1 MSFQK
6 PIVFIVNNNEDIN
19 TLLAG
24 IFWLKGFESSKFTD
38 GKECLKRF
46 RDMDGNVD
54 ALVINQEIAL
64 DNDLMLILN
73 TKRINPNS
81 KILVIADKES
91 DETKMYEYGADEVAL
106 IPLSPID
113 VTDKLILLISKS
125 KGLERQNDL
134 VWL

>member
-1 MSFQK
+1 
-6 PIVFIVNNNEDIN
+6 
-19 TLLAG
+19 LAG

-46 RDMDGNVD
+46 REIDGHVD

-64 DNDLMLILN
+64 DNDLMLIVN
-73 TKRINPNS
+73 VKRINPNT
-81 KILVIADKES
+81 KILVIKDKES
-91 DETKMYEYGADEVAL
+91 DETKMYEYGADEVVL
-106 IPLSPID
+106 MPLSPID

-134 VWL
+134 V

>member
-1 MSFQK
+1 MSVQK
-6 PIVFIVNNNEDIN
+6 PTVFIVDNNKDISA
-19 TLLAG
+19 LLAG

-46 RDMDGNVD
+46 REIDGHVD

-64 DNDLMLILN
+64 DNDLMLIVN
-73 TKRINPNS
+73 VKRINPNT
-81 KILVIADKES
+81 KILVIKDEES

-106 IPLSPID
+106 MPLSPID

-134 VWL
+134 VWW